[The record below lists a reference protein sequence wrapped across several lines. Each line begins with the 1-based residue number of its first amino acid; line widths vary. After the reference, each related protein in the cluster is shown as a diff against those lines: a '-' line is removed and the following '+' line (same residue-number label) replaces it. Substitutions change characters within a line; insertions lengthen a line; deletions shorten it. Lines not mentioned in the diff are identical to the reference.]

1 MLRCLIFTLSML
13 IGASAATAQSVGSDL
28 IALEDRYATEG
39 WEAVGRLDIGRFGQF
54 CTATLIRD
62 RLLLTAAHCVYDD
75 AGQLQ
80 SPSAL
85 TFRAALRNGRA
96 EATRDIVRVLPHPR
110 FEPEDKGIS
119 TKNIEMDIAVLE
131 LAQAIRLS
139 SVQPFPVSSRPRR
152 GDEVAIVSYG
162 MNRPEAPSLQKSC
175 NILGRFDGTVVTDC
189 DTEPGSSGSPIFKV
203 ENGRTAIV
211 SVVSAGAPGS
221 PTPITYGASLQDPL
235 QVLLAEFA
243 AQGPARPGGTQRLML
258 SGERNDTGAR
268 FVKVGE

>member
-1 MLRCLIFTLSML
+1 MLRCFLTSLFLL
-13 IGASAATAQSVGSDL
+13 VGATSTSAQSVGSDL
-28 IALEDRYATEG
+28 ISLEDRYATEG
-39 WEAVGRLDIGRFGQF
+39 WEAVGRLDIGTFGQF

-62 RLLLTAAHCVYDD
+62 QLLLTAAHCVYNE
-75 AGQLQ
+75 AGDLRA
-80 SPSAL
+80 SNTM

-96 EATRDIVRVLPHPR
+96 EATRDIIRVVPHPN
-110 FEPEDKGIS
+110 FVPEDEGIS
-119 TKNIEMDIAVLE
+119 RKNIATDIAVLE

-139 SVQPFPVSSRPRR
+139 SVQPFPISSRPRR

-175 NILGRFDGTVVTDC
+175 NILGRVEGTVVTNC
-189 DTEPGSSGSPIFKV
+189 DTEPGSSGSPVFKV

-211 SVVSAGAPGS
+211 SVVSAGAPDN
-221 PTPITYGASLQDPL
+221 PTPITYGTSLQEPL
-235 QVLLAEFA
+235 RVLLAEFA
-243 AQGPARPGGTQRLML
+243 ARGPARPGGTQRLML